1 MDELSDF
8 DSIFKSYYV
17 PLCSFAYSLI
27 NDWEA
32 SRDIVSDAFEYI
44 WNNFEKL
51 RKSTVKSYLFVYVRN
66 RSVDHLR
73 HNGIKNQY
81 ADLFLKIE
89 ERYSF
94 MDFQEQDE
102 RMKKVKR
109 AINTL
114 PPKTRYVLEECYYQ
128 EKKYKEVAEEM
139 GVSIAAIHK
148 HIVKALKIIREN
160 ISKTE

>member
-1 MDELSDF
+1 MEELSDF
-8 DSIFKSYYV
+8 DLLFKSYYV
-17 PLCSFAYSLI
+17 PLCSFAHSLI
-27 NDWEA
+27 DDWET
-32 SRDIVSDAFEYI
+32 SRDIVSDAFEHV
-44 WNNFEKL
+44 WNDFEKL
-51 RKSTVKSYLFVYVRN
+51 RKETIKSYLFVYVRN
-66 RSVDHLR
+66 RSVDHIR

-81 ADLFLKIE
+81 AELFLKVE
-89 ERYSF
+89 ERFSL
-94 MDFQEQDE
+94 MDFSEQDE

-109 AINTL
+109 AINDL
-114 PPKTRYVLEECYYQ
+114 SPKTRYVLEECYYK